1 MSAAAAG
8 CENLTLVLLAKRY
21 AVCRLGPRSEL
32 PGWLDW
38 SGELVSVTATA
49 EELSIVCPAGRVP
62 EGDRAERDWRAF
74 KVEGPLD
81 FALVGI
87 LAKLSGALAEAGIS
101 LFALSTYDTDYLL
114 VREAK
119 LEAATAAL
127 SQVCRIR

>member
-1 MSAAAAG
+1 MSTQ
-8 CENLTLVLLAKRY
+8 ENESLTVGLLAERF
-21 AVCRLGPRSEL
+21 AVCRLAPGSAL

-38 SGELVSVTATA
+38 SAELVSVTATA
-49 EELSIVCPAGRVP
+49 EELSIVCPAARVP
-62 EGDRAERDWRAF
+62 EAIQAERDWRAF
-74 KVEGPLD
+74 VVEGPLD

-87 LAKLSGALAEAGIS
+87 LAKLSAALAEAGIS

-119 LEAATAAL
+119 LEAAAAAL

>member
-1 MSAAAAG
+1 MSTQ
-8 CENLTLVLLAKRY
+8 ENESLTLGLLAERF
-21 AVCRLGPRSEL
+21 AVCRLAPRSEL

-49 EELSIVCPAGRVP
+49 EELSIVCLADRVP
-62 EGDRAERDWRAF
+62 EDIQAERDWRAF
-74 KVEGPLD
+74 VVEGPLD

-87 LAKLSGALAEAGIS
+87 LARLSGALAEAEIS

-127 SQVCRIR
+127 SKVCRVR

>member
-1 MSAAAAG
+1 MSAAAA
-8 CENLTLVLLAKRY
+8 ESESLTLALLADRY
-21 AVCRLGPRSEL
+21 AVCRLAPRSEL

-38 SGELVSVTATA
+38 SGALVSVSATA
-49 EELSIVCPAGRVP
+49 EELSIVCPADLVP
-62 EGDRAERDWRAF
+62 EGLRAERDWRAF

-87 LAKLSGALAEAGIS
+87 LAKLSGALAEAEVS
-101 LFALSTYDTDYLL
+101 LFAISTYDTDYLL

>member
-1 MSAAAAG
+1 MNRPAEEG
-8 CENLTLVLLAKRY
+8 RGLTLGLLAERY
-21 AVCRLGPRSEL
+21 AVCRLAPSPAV

-38 SGELVSVTATA
+38 SAELVSVTATA

-62 EGDRAERDWRAF
+62 EDVQAERDWRAF
-74 KVEGPLD
+74 VVEGPLD

-87 LAKLSGALAEAGIS
+87 LAKLSAALAEAEVS

-127 SQVCRIR
+127 SQVCRVR